1 MANKQL
7 VPHNESLAD
16 LFKNVFSIPVY
27 QRPYKWESVQIDEL
41 ISDTLSYLETNEM
54 FYSGTIYL
62 SNSGQLNSST
72 NQYDIVDGQQ
82 RITTYTLLLLSL
94 YSHANRLNIQ
104 EETDIRIIKDFLWKR
119 EGRYNNK
126 DHTVLKASNM
136 ESRLVRELFDSCYSQ
151 PSKYSELLMLIK
163 PNNVIEEKYLKNVI
177 HIDKLLTSR
186 LNSLNVEQQGNFII
200 SFSNFILNNVFF
212 ITITVGKD
220 NLSQM
225 FDIFESINSKGIGL
239 SEIDL
244 IKSYIFQNLQLSDY
258 DEYLNKWGQLIDGT
272 DDRLFDYLSVFI
284 RANIRY
290 YVNAI
295 KYQSFKLMSSREL
308 SRYYNTSQVDV
319 ALKKLIDDLIKN
331 IDLYNKLITKNIYL
345 INSDEFRYY
354 TNSLRYFSYEHPK
367 ALLFRTYCEY
377 NEGIIS
383 KKQVIS
389 VVRNSFNFMFRF
401 LTLKNRDSKDIIPI
415 FKEITESTHILDEK
429 TFNHTSIIDLFIL
442 NANRNGFTDDA
453 AFQRELEEHIG
464 YSNEKEKNETRILLS
479 AFEFSFGSN
488 PDYSKMNLF
497 LENTKAIQIDHIL
510 VRNPDKNDSNFQY
523 WKEKKD
529 SFETLRLKQD
539 SDFEVDGIY
548 DGVDWTIFEN
558 KVLDKIGN
566 LRLSWKKENQSR
578 SNTLLTLDNYGELK
592 TYKQIS
598 NRGKDIASK
607 LVEIKIFDIK

>member
-1 MANKQL
+1 
-7 VPHNESLAD
+7 
-16 LFKNVFSIPVY
+16 
-27 QRPYKWESVQIDEL
+27 
-41 ISDTLSYLETNEM
+41 
-54 FYSGTIYL
+54 
-62 SNSGQLNSST
+62 
-72 NQYDIVDGQQ
+72 
-82 RITTYTLLLLSL
+82 
-94 YSHANRLNIQ
+94 
-104 EETDIRIIKDFLWKR
+104 
-119 EGRYNNK
+119 
-126 DHTVLKASNM
+126 
-136 ESRLVRELFDSCYSQ
+136 
-151 PSKYSELLMLIK
+151 
-163 PNNVIEEKYLKNVI
+163 
-177 HIDKLLTSR
+177 
-186 LNSLNVEQQGNFII
+186 
-200 SFSNFILNNVFF
+200 
-212 ITITVGKD
+212 
-220 NLSQM
+220 
-225 FDIFESINSKGIGL
+225 
-239 SEIDL
+239 
-244 IKSYIFQNLQLSDY
+244 
-258 DEYLNKWGQLIDGT
+258 
-272 DDRLFDYLSVFI
+272 
-284 RANIRY
+284 
-290 YVNAI
+290 
-295 KYQSFKLMSSREL
+295 
-308 SRYYNTSQVDV
+308 
-319 ALKKLIDDLIKN
+319 
-331 IDLYNKLITKNIYL
+331 
-345 INSDEFRYY
+345 
-354 TNSLRYFSYEHPK
+354 
-367 ALLFRTYCEY
+367 
-377 NEGIIS
+377 
-383 KKQVIS
+383 
-389 VVRNSFNFMFRF
+389 MFRF

-607 LVEIKIFDIK
+607 LVEIKIFDIN